1 MTLYGFIDVS
11 FCRHDF
17 NIAVLKAFVNLSDF
31 AGMILVQALR
41 SVYVLSCTKSLLIFC
56 VLCTWLTTS
65 MYESISSIGVMSN

>member
-1 MTLYGFIDVS
+1 MVGLELGVGLIPYSFHTLTFYTFPVICSAG

-41 SVYVLSCTKSLLIFC
+41 LV
-56 VLCTWLTTS
+56 
-65 MYESISSIGVMSN
+65 

>member
-1 MTLYGFIDVS
+1 VIYYVI

-41 SVYVLSCTKSLLIFC
+41 SVYVLSCRELFVYSYNLYMGNNFHMRAFNVKDYINC
-56 VLCTWLTTS
+56 
-65 MYESISSIGVMSN
+65 MI